1 MIDEA
6 EARRRHLADHLA
18 GIDGSPRPTRT
29 GRADDG
35 PPVRGLRA
43 FRHRNYQLFF
53 GGQLISLIGTW
64 MQQVAQAWPVL
75 ELTNDAFWLG
85 VVAAAQFVPVMV
97 FGLFGGVLADVLRS
111 ARRSSSSRP

>member
-1 MIDEA
+1 MM
-6 EARRRHLADHLA
+6 R
-18 GIDGSPRPTRT
+18 ST
-29 GRADDG
+29 
-35 PPVRGLRA
+35 VRGLRA

-64 MQQVAQAWPVL
+64 MQQVAQAWFVL

-97 FGLFGGVLADVLRS
+97 FGLFGVLADVLLKR
-111 ARRSSSSRP
+111 RRSSSSRP